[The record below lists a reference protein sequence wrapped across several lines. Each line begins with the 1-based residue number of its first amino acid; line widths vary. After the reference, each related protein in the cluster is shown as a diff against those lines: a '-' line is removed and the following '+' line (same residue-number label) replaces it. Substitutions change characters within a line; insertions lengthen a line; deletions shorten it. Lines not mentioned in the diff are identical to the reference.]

1 MKHVRP
7 RRLIALLAISSLLLL
22 AADLLL
28 HHHTPNGRWP
38 NFSLF
43 VAISLIGNLLFI
55 ALALFI
61 APLIQ
66 RREDYYDR

>member
-7 RRLIALLAISSLLLL
+7 RRLIAVLAISSLLLL

-28 HHHTPNGRWP
+28 HHHTPDIGWP